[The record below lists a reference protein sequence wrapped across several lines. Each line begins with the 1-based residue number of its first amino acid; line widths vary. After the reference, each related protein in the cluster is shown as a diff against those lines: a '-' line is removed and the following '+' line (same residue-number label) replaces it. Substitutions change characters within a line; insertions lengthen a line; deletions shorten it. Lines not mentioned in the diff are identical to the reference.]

1 MVIMYEEYLRGIEE
15 SGWKGD
21 IRQVRFA
28 CLAYLALPWTF
39 NLLPG
44 LDSRVLTQKPTAEN
58 RAAME
63 QLVEEYR
70 GRQKLL
76 LSVGDEARRLLPRVS
91 PTAP

>member
-1 MVIMYEEYLRGIEE
+1 MEIMFEEYLRGIEE
-15 SGWKGD
+15 SAWKGD

-28 CLAYLALPWTF
+28 CLVYLALPWTF

-44 LDSRVLTQKPTAEN
+44 LDSRVLTQKPKPGN

-70 GRQKLL
+70 GRQEFLL
-76 LSVGDEARRLLPRVS
+76 NVGDEARRLLPKVS